1 MNLNVSHQGSHIS
14 SHCETPMSLKL
25 MEVNY
30 YLNLTKF
37 ITVLSNQ
44 FASSQ
49 TDQGN
54 SRGVAVNFFL
64 SKE

>member
-30 YLNLTKF
+30 YLNLTNLLLFYQISLPAPKQ
-37 ITVLSNQ
+37 IREI
-44 FASSQ
+44 A
-49 TDQGN
+49 
-54 SRGVAVNFFL
+54 
-64 SKE
+64 EE